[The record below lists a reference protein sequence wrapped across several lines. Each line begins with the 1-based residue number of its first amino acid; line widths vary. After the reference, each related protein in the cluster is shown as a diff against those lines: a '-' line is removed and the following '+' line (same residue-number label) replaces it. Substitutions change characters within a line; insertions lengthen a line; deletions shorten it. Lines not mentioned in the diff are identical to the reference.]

1 MLKRCLVFLCL
12 VLVCGVTFAF
22 AKTPRPL
29 ADVPIRTPDQK
40 KINLKQYR
48 GKVVVLIIFST
59 ACDDCVKT
67 ITLFS
72 KFQKDYSSQG
82 LQTVAAAVNQNAAY
96 LVEPF
101 INRYRPTF
109 PIGYLDEEATMKIA
123 DFTRDTHPFVPMILF
138 IDRTGIVQTQYSGN
152 DPVFKQ
158 QEKAFKAIT
167 ESLLKFKATTPPA
180 PK

>member
-1 MLKRCLVFLCL
+1 MLKRFL
-12 VLVCGVTFAF
+12 VLFCLATLAF

-40 KINLKQYR
+40 KINIRQYR

-59 ACDDCVKT
+59 TCDDCLKT

-72 KFQKDYSSQG
+72 KFQKDYAALG

-101 INRYRPTF
+101 VHRYRPTF
-109 PIGYLDEEATMKIA
+109 PIGYLDEESTMKIA
-123 DFTRDTHPFVPMILF
+123 DFTRDDHPFVPIMLF
-138 IDRTGIVQTQYSGN
+138 IDRNSTVVAQYFGN

-158 QEKAFKAIT
+158 QEKAFQAIT
-167 ESLLKFKATTPPA
+167 VSLLKFKPSNPAA

>member
-1 MLKRCLVFLCL
+1 MLQRFLVLLCL
-12 VLVCGVTFAF
+12 ATLTF

-59 ACDDCVKT
+59 ACEDCLKT

-72 KFQKDYSSQG
+72 KFQKDYAAQG
-82 LQTVAAAVNQNAAY
+82 LQTVAAAVNQNASY

-101 INRYRPTF
+101 VNRYRPTF
-109 PIGYLDEEATMKIA
+109 PIGFLEEEPTMKIA
-123 DFTRDTHPFVPMILF
+123 DFDKETRPFVPIIMF
-138 IDRTGIVQTQYSGN
+138 IDRTGIVQAQYFGN

-158 QEKAFKAIT
+158 QEKSFQAIT
-167 ESLLKFKATTPPA
+167 ESLLKFKPKSPAA
-180 PK
+180 PKQ